1 MEPIKIIL
9 LLLAGY
15 IVLTIDKKKKL
26 FPGPPVLVLIG
37 IGLSFI
43 GYFASLHIGKEIL
56 YEIFLPSLLFISAYR
71 FPPAALKKNA
81 GMIGFLSTAGL
92 LITALLL
99 GAAIYYFANLFVTIS
114 FLGSLMIAAILTPT
128 DPVSVISI
136 LKEASSD
143 PRVSEIVEGESM
155 INDGTSFVLFT
166 VLTGMFAKGESF
178 SVLSFAKDFLFV
190 SLGGIFLGLI
200 CGWIVS
206 KAVHVTERK
215 DYQVMLSIILSYGI
229 FYAAELAGVS
239 GVLATVSA
247 GIMLSWEFNHT
258 NKEDHYLESLDSFWG
273 IIEPTIISLV
283 FLMIG
288 IEATSHLTI
297 DQWGIAFVIFA
308 MSILIRFAV
317 IHGTVLALPK
327 ERKLFSWRES
337 TIISWAGIKG
347 TMSVVLLLILDAAQT
362 TRADMIISLT
372 FTAVILSLI
381 IQSSTIYPLSKA
393 LIKK

>member
-1 MEPIKIIL
+1 
-9 LLLAGY
+9 
-15 IVLTIDKKKKL
+15 
-26 FPGPPVLVLIG
+26 
-37 IGLSFI
+37 
-43 GYFASLHIGKEIL
+43 
-56 YEIFLPSLLFISAYR
+56 
-71 FPPAALKKNA
+71 
-81 GMIGFLSTAGL
+81 
-92 LITALLL
+92 
-99 GAAIYYFANLFVTIS
+99 
-114 FLGSLMIAAILTPT
+114 MIAAILTPT

-166 VLTGMFAKGESF
+166 VLTGMFARGESF

-247 GIMLSWEFNHT
+247 GIMLSWEFTHT

-288 IEATSHLTI
+288 IEATSHLAI

-327 ERKLFSWRES
+327 ERKLFGWRES
-337 TIISWAGIKG
+337 SIISWAGIKG

-381 IQSSTIYPLSKA
+381 IQSSTIYPLSKV